1 MLEKLEVI
9 ANDWSQA
16 LAVLHVLLFAA
27 AIADL
32 GADGGRDEYIENF
45 SAIKRWFSFFTETN
59 DLSLEGIF

>member
-1 MLEKLEVI
+1 MDSEPTLKLLFSHRDILEV
-9 ANDWSQA
+9 Q
-16 LAVLHVLLFAA
+16 LYAA

-45 SAIKRWFSFFTETN
+45 SAIKRWFSFFAETN

>member
-1 MLEKLEVI
+1 MIEV
-9 ANDWSQA
+9 Q
-16 LAVLHVLLFAA
+16 LYAA